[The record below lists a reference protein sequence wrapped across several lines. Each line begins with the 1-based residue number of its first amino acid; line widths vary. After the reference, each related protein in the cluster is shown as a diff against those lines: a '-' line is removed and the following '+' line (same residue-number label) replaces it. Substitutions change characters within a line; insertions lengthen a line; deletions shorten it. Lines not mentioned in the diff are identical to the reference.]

1 MYINPYVTFI
11 DGGSRWKCI
20 MCNVSNEV
28 PPEFDWDAHAKIQV
42 DRWRRP
48 EINRSVVE
56 FVAPTEYMVRPPQPP
71 VYVWL
76 LDVSPAG
83 VKSGMLATATRTILE
98 SLDRIP
104 NVDGRTKVA
113 VIAFD
118 VALYF
123 FSLGAGPAA
132 PTETVHPDGDGEE
145 GEDGQGA
152 PPAAAETEPDIE
164 MMVVSDLDDVYLPR
178 PSDLLVNLMEC
189 KRSLENLLTRINEM
203 FATAAT
209 AAGPGGMVGA
219 PPSPSAM
226 GPALQAAYK
235 LIVSTVVLLSD
246 CLVVSNLVISHPL
259 EARSRSSVQA
269 CRHSVP
275 VL

>member
-1 MYINPYVTFI
+1 
-11 DGGSRWKCI
+11 

-28 PPEFDWDAHAKIQV
+28 PPEFDWDSHSKTHL

-71 VYVWL
+71 IYVWL

-104 NVDGRTKVA
+104 NEDGRTKVS

-123 FSLGAGPAA
+123 FSLSPTPASTQA
-132 PTETVHPDGDGEE
+132 RNSEADGDE
-145 GEDGQGA
+145 GEAGEDVQQA
-152 PPAAAETEPDIE
+152 PAETEPEIN

-178 PSDLLVNLMEC
+178 PSDLLVNLTEC
-189 KRSLENLLTRINEM
+189 RRSLENLLTRINEM
-203 FATAAT
+203 FAGAAAT
-209 AAGPGGMVGA
+209 GGPGGMAGM
-219 PPSPSAM
+219 PQSPSAM

-235 LIVSTVVLLSD
+235 LIVSLL
-246 CLVVSNLVISHPL
+246 II
-259 EARSRSSVQA
+259 
-269 CRHSVP
+269 RH
-275 VL
+275 